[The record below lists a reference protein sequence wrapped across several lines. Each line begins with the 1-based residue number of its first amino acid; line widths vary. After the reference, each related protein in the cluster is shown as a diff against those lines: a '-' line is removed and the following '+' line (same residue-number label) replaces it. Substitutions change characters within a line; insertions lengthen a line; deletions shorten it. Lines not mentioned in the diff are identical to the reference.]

1 MRRMNVVV
9 NKECG
14 GRQLIA
20 CGRERAKELRKRCQ
34 RPKAKASQRPGAVAQ
49 CQVGEA
55 RKHEACEF
63 VNEPIKLAS
72 VSWIAH

>member
-1 MRRMNVVV
+1 MNEVV
-9 NKECG
+9 NECG

-34 RPKAKASQRPGAVAQ
+34 SPKPKASRRLPRGVAQ
-49 CQVGEA
+49 RQVGEA
-55 RKHEACEF
+55 RKHQACEF
-63 VNEPIKLAS
+63 ANGPIKLAS